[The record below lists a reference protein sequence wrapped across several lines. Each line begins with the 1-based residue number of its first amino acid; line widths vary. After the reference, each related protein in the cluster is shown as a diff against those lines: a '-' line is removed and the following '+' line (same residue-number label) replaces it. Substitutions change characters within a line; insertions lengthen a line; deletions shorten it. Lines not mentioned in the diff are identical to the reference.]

1 LINFTKDKVKKKKKK
16 IKYFNGKR
24 KNSNIILK
32 STIRIIENIFENKIK
47 KNLIIIIKCALK
59 LKENK

>member
-1 LINFTKDKVKKKKKK
+1 LINFTKDKVKKKKKN
-16 IKYFNGKR
+16 IEYFNGKR

-47 KNLIIIIKCALK
+47 KI
-59 LKENK
+59 

>member
-1 LINFTKDKVKKKKKK
+1 MINFTKDKVKKKKKN
-16 IKYFNGKR
+16 IEYFNGKR

>member
-1 LINFTKDKVKKKKKK
+1 LINFTKDKVKKKKKN
-16 IKYFNGKR
+16 IEYFNGKR

>member
-1 LINFTKDKVKKKKKK
+1 MINFKKKK
-16 IKYFNGKR
+16 IKKKKKNIEYFNGKR